1 MVTKHGKAEK
11 KIHAA
16 RKSKVSPPNPEN
28 RRQKK
33 KKTEAAFTIFTSNK
47 TLQRTILIA
56 QVKAM
61 DGRGVPQ
68 GGVDKKDQD

>member
-1 MVTKHGKAEK
+1 MQPGGVSYHPKSREQEAE
-11 KIHAA
+11 
-16 RKSKVSPPNPEN
+16 E
-28 RRQKK
+28 

-61 DGRGVPQ
+61 DGRGISQ
-68 GGVDKKDQD
+68 GGVDKKDGD

>member
-1 MVTKHGKAEK
+1 MVINMERQKRECAV
-11 KIHAA
+11 
-16 RKSKVSPPNPEN
+16 RKSKISPQIQRPGG
-28 RRQKK
+28 RR

-61 DGRGVPQ
+61 DGRGIPQ
-68 GGVDKKDQD
+68 GRVGKKERD